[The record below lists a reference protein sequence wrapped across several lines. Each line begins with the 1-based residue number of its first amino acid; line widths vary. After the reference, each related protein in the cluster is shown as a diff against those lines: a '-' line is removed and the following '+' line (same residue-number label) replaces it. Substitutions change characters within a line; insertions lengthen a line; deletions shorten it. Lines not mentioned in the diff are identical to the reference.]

1 MNISG
6 LTQEIKER
14 LTMIKFGLPAVAA
27 AVLLLTLA
35 IFTARLYAVNGALN
49 KIEARYAEFDTL
61 TAQYEGI
68 MEGRQGSKEK
78 LTARAINTAET
89 IDEILTSMS
98 LKARLSAVK
107 SAGQRAVMEY
117 TEETVEIKLR
127 DLTANE
133 LINIL
138 YVIEHGGHPLS
149 IKTFK
154 LKKAFEDPD
163 KLELTA
169 SISMITAQ
177 GGEME
182 QKKQLNPGK

>member
-1 MNISG
+1 LNISG
-6 LTQEIKER
+6 LSQEIKER
-14 LTMIKFGLPAVAA
+14 LTKIKFSLPAVAA
-27 AVLLLTLA
+27 AVLLLTLS
-35 IFTARLYAVNGALN
+35 IFTARLYAVNGTLN
-49 KIEARYAEFDTL
+49 KIEARYAEFETL

-68 MEGRQGSKEK
+68 MEGRQISREK
-78 LTARAINTAET
+78 LTAHAINTAEA

-117 TEETVEIKLR
+117 TEEGVEIKLR

-163 KLELTA
+163 RLELTA
-169 SISMITAQ
+169 GISMITAQ
-177 GGEME
+177 GSGAGP
-182 QKKQLNPGK
+182 KSPVNPEK